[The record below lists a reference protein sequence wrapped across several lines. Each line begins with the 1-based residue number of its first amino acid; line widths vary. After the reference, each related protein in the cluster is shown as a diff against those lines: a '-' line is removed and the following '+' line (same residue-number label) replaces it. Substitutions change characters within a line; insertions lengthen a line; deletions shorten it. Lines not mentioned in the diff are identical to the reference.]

1 MLFDILVATSGA
13 ACNILN
19 REEAVAH
26 NVLENRCSRNFAKLT
41 GNYLQRFSKTAGP
54 QAYSFFE
61 N

>member
-26 NVLENRCSRNFAKLT
+26 VLENRCSRNFAKLT